1 MSNVFFWLWSKTEVA
16 KGGKK
21 HEKCTAATWSSLLV
35 NIAMYS
41 HRGISC
47 LKQSIFLLF
56 EYTLRH
62 FVPESAQWEESRR
75 LQADSFWLASP
86 SERSELPECSC
97 SLKSLC
103 PQEHNAG
110 VCLARRPS
118 LPVMQYSWQH
128 THISFEESAHECLPK
143 SSCDLTFF
151 IMLLCEP
158 PAFKGLGRGILWL
171 VLQIQVWNCCWGAGG
186 ESIKYTNSRSAL
198 WLSLLWLLC
207 WTAQHVW
214 QMSW

>member
-1 MSNVFFWLWSKTEVA
+1 MSNVFFWHWSKTEVA
-16 KGGKK
+16 KGGQK

-41 HRGISC
+41 HRRISY

-103 PQEHNAG
+103 PQEQNAG

-128 THISFEESAHECLPK
+128 THIIFRRKRPW
-143 SSCDLTFF
+143 
-151 IMLLCEP
+151 MP
-158 PAFKGLGRGILWL
+158 P
-171 VLQIQVWNCCWGAGG
+171 QIKLRLDIFYYV
-186 ESIKYTNSRSAL
+186 AL
-198 WLSLLWLLC
+198 WAPCL
-207 WTAQHVW
+207 
-214 QMSW
+214 

>member
-1 MSNVFFWLWSKTEVA
+1 MSHVFFWHWSKTEVA
-16 KGGKK
+16 KGGGK

-41 HRGISC
+41 HRRISY

-103 PQEHNAG
+103 PQEQNAG
-110 VCLARRPS
+110 VCLARWPS
-118 LPVMQYSWQH
+118 LPGNAILVAAH
-128 THISFEESAHECLPK
+128 THHLSKKAPMNASPNQVATWHF
-143 SSCDLTFF
+143 
-151 IMLLCEP
+151 LLCCFVSP
-158 PAFKGLGRGILWL
+158 LPLKARGE
-171 VLQIQVWNCCWGAGG
+171 A
-186 ESIKYTNSRSAL
+186 SRD
-198 WLSLLWLLC
+198 
-207 WTAQHVW
+207 
-214 QMSW
+214 

>member
-1 MSNVFFWLWSKTEVA
+1 MCFSDIDQKLKWQM
-16 KGGKK
+16 GGKK
-21 HEKCTAATWSSLLV
+21 HEKCTAATWSSPLV
-35 NIAMYS
+35 NIAMNS
-41 HRGISC
+41 HRRTSY

-103 PQEHNAG
+103 PQEQNAG

-118 LPVMQYSWQH
+118 LPVMQYPWQH
-128 THISFEESAHECLPK
+128 THIIFRRKRPW
-143 SSCDLTFF
+143 
-151 IMLLCEP
+151 MP
-158 PAFKGLGRGILWL
+158 P
-171 VLQIQVWNCCWGAGG
+171 QIKLRLDIFYYV
-186 ESIKYTNSRSAL
+186 AL
-198 WLSLLWLLC
+198 WGPCL
-207 WTAQHVW
+207 
-214 QMSW
+214 